1 MKTVVSLREA
11 AQRLPEFP
19 EWVQDLL
26 GELSGLSYRGEI
38 RISPGGEDRDWSV
51 LIRGEWI
58 VEGQSSILVRLNLNG
73 QLVVASGLGGQYHVH
88 YLGQE
93 VGAAALVVELQLY
106 LSWQRWTVRMWDG
119 IGGVGGDLPFPH
131 RALVP
136 VAEVLPLVRAACR
149 GKGDEEALT
158 RIKQALAA
166 VDAWNMAADPAAE
179 GRWDEVVRPI
189 RPSRETV
196 SCTCP
201 VGAATSALD
210 CPIHTAS
217 AEVETE
223 ASRQLREI
231 DPELVL
237 DRHEC
242 RGYFV
247 DEPGKELP
255 EGYPGFEA
263 PVFPRP
269 DLVVA
274 AASAGVRL
282 KTRQSHSVREL
293 EGCQGVYTI
302 FRAR

>member
-1 MKTVVSLREA
+1 MQTVVWA
-11 AQRLPEFP
+11 MGGQQPPQFP
-19 EWVQDLL
+19 EWVHDLL
-26 GELSGLSYRGEI
+26 GRLSSLSYRGEI
-38 RISPGGEDRDWSV
+38 RISPGGEDRDWCV
-51 LIRGEWI
+51 QIRGEWS
-58 VEGQSSILVRLNLNG
+58 VEGQGAILVRLNLNDD
-73 QLVVASGLGGQYHVH
+73 LVVSSLGGQDRIHYH
-88 YLGQE
+88 GQD
-93 VGAAALVVELQLY
+93 VDRAATSVELQLY
-106 LSWQRWTVRMWDG
+106 LSWQRWATRMWDG
-119 IGGVGGDLPFPH
+119 IGWLDGLH
-131 RALVP
+131 NRAVVP

-149 GKGDEEALT
+149 GEGDEEALT
-158 RIKQALAA
+158 RVKQALAA
-166 VDAWNMAADPAAE
+166 VDAWNMVADPAAE

-231 DPELVL
+231 DPGLAL
-237 DRHEC
+237 GRHEY

-247 DEPGKELP
+247 DEPGKMPP
-255 EGYPGFEA
+255 EGYSGFEA
-263 PVFPRP
+263 PVFPSP

-274 AASAGVRL
+274 AARTGVRL
-282 KTRQSHSVREL
+282 KTRQNHSVREL

-302 FRAR
+302 SRTSL